1 MPPPPKTR
9 LHGRMTSLPILDLAR
24 WTRDAADRRALAA
37 DLDAAA
43 GEVGFFQLVG
53 HGVPADLVERARSI
67 TDEYFALDLEEK
79 LPHRPPSAEIN
90 RGYAPRNSESLAYSL
105 GGGATPRPP
114 DLFEAFNIG
123 EEGWPAHDPVYA
135 SRAHD
140 IFAANIWPA
149 RPVGFHEAVMA
160 YFAAVKDLAW
170 RFSRVVATALGL
182 DETFFNDKIDHSTNL
197 LRIISYATG
206 ATDPDPLER
215 QIGMGAHSDY
225 GLFTILYA
233 DPVPGLQVVGPDGAW
248 HDAVPHPGAF
258 VVNIGDLMAQWTNDR
273 WRSTLHRVLPPAR
286 PERGVNRRRSM
297 AFFFDGNW
305 DMAVAALPTCVSAD
319 NPAKYP
325 SVMAGDHLMAKLL
338 GPRLLQA
345 SKAASTVGDRGA
357 ALD

>member
-1 MPPPPKTR
+1 MPATR
-9 LHGRMTSLPILDLAR
+9 LHGPMTSLPILDLAR
-24 WTRDAADRRALAA
+24 WTRDPADRRALAA

-43 GEVGFFQLVG
+43 REVGFFQLVG
-53 HGVPADLVERARSI
+53 HGVPADLVARARAI
-67 TDEYFALDLEEK
+67 TDEYFALALDEK

-105 GGGATPRPP
+105 GDDAAPRPP
-114 DLFEAFNIG
+114 DLFEAFNVG
-123 EEGWPAHDPVYA
+123 EEGWPADDPVYA

-140 IFAANIWPA
+140 IFAANIWPT
-149 RPVGFHEAVMA
+149 RPSGFHQAVMA

-170 RFSRVVATALGL
+170 RFSGVVATALGL
-182 DETFFNDKIDHSTNL
+182 EESFFVDKVDHSTNL
-197 LRIISYATG
+197 LRIISYAT
-206 ATDPDPLER
+206 AASDADPLER

-233 DPVPGLQVVGPDGAW
+233 DPVPGLQVVGRDGVW
-248 HDAVPHPGAF
+248 HDAIPEPGAF

-286 PERGVNRRRSM
+286 PAQGVNRRRSM

-305 DMAVAALPTCVSAD
+305 DMTVEALPTCVSAD
-319 NPAKYP
+319 NPAKYAP
-325 SVMAGDHLMAKLL
+325 VMAGDHLMAKLL

-345 SKAASTVGDRGA
+345 SKATSTVGDRA
-357 ALD
+357 VALD